1 MEAQRALLDQL
12 MGVNRNA
19 IQGEDE
25 DNTVKWNDSNVC
37 VWYLCGFC
45 PHDLFTNTKEDL
57 GPCPRV
63 HSPPLREDFLTQD
76 EDTRTRYY
84 FKYLHYL
91 QGLQARGKQRVSRAK
106 DRLKL
111 QAPSHLGD
119 PELRR
124 QTKEMED
131 LQMRCKALEKK
142 IEELGEKGQVQEA
155 QETLQEQESLKAKI
169 SNLKEQQK
177 LRTTQL
183 EARAKPLIVC
193 DVCGGLI
200 IEDSNT
206 KNAKHDSRRA
216 TAHKAGRLHEGFSQI
231 TTKIVELEE
240 LLKGKR
246 EEDYDRSPSR
256 GRRRRRSRSRD
267 RSRRSH
273 DRRERRRRSRSRDR
287 RRNRRSY
294 ERDRERGRRR
304 YR

>member
-1 MEAQRALLDQL
+1 MDAQRALLDQL
-12 MGVNRNA
+12 MGINRNA

-63 HSPPLREDFLTQD
+63 HSPPLREDFLAKD

-124 QTKEMED
+124 QTKEMDD
-131 LQMRCKALEKK
+131 LQMRCKSLEKK

-231 TTKIVELEE
+231 TMKITELEE
-240 LLKGKR
+240 QLKGKR
-246 EEDYDRSPSR
+246 EEDYDRSSSR

-267 RSRRSH
+267 RRKDRDGRSYDRRRDSRERRSRRESH
-273 DRRERRRRSRSRDR
+273 GRDREKRRERR
-287 RRNRRSY
+287 Y
-294 ERDRERGRRR
+294 
-304 YR
+304 Y

>member
-1 MEAQRALLDQL
+1 MDAQRALLDQL

-63 HSPPLREDFLTQD
+63 HSPPLREDFLAQD
-76 EDTRTRYY
+76 EDTKTRYN

-124 QTKEMED
+124 QTKEMDD
-131 LQMRCKALEKK
+131 LQMRCKSLEKK

-231 TTKIVELEE
+231 TTKINELEE
-240 LLKGKR
+240 QLKGKR
-246 EEDYDRSPSR
+246 EEDYDRSSSR

-267 RSRRSH
+267 RRKDREGRSYDRRRDSRERRSRRESH
-273 DRRERRRRSRSRDR
+273 DRDRHKRRERR
-287 RRNRRSY
+287 Y
-294 ERDRERGRRR
+294 
-304 YR
+304 Y

>member
-1 MEAQRALLDQL
+1 
-12 MGVNRNA
+12 
-19 IQGEDE
+19 
-25 DNTVKWNDSNVC
+25 
-37 VWYLCGFC
+37 
-45 PHDLFTNTKEDL
+45 
-57 GPCPRV
+57 
-63 HSPPLREDFLTQD
+63 
-76 EDTRTRYY
+76 
-84 FKYLHYL
+84 L

-124 QTKEMED
+124 QTKEMDD
-131 LQMRCKALEKK
+131 LQMRCKSLEKK

-231 TTKIVELEE
+231 TMKIAELEE
-240 LLKGKR
+240 QLKGKR
-246 EEDYDRSPSR
+246 EEDYDRSSSR

-267 RSRRSH
+267 RRKDRDGRSYDRRRDSRERRSRRESH
-273 DRRERRRRSRSRDR
+273 DSDRHKRRERR
-287 RRNRRSY
+287 Y
-294 ERDRERGRRR
+294 
-304 YR
+304 Y